1 MASIQQLEKLHHIQ
15 KIFQHD
21 RSLESVV
28 AFQRVQAATQRTEQ
42 VKYILYRIIPHFIIN
57 FSNDTTSPTLVQL
70 LADKAAGFSA

>member
-42 VKYILYRIIPHFIIN
+42 VQYFSYLLISPLFIRPMIGLP
-57 FSNDTTSPTLVQL
+57 TSI
-70 LADKAAGFSA
+70 K

>member
-15 KIFQHD
+15 KIFHHD

-42 VKYILYRIIPHFIIN
+42 VQYFSYLLITPLFIYLFIRPMAW
-57 FSNDTTSPTLVQL
+57 PTYLN
-70 LADKAAGFSA
+70 KMIS